1 MRGLVFGLLALLATV
16 SACGGNSSSPSPFS
30 NSGGAG
36 GSAGTAGSAG
46 LAGSAGASSGGSA
59 GSKGLG
65 GPCVDDAQCD
75 DHIPC
80 TDDACDRELGRCR
93 FSAVDER
100 CADGVFCNGVE
111 ECQPGV
117 GCRAGP
123 PVQCSDMVSCTID
136 RCIEETHACE
146 HVARDADG
154 DGDPV
159 WNCGGADCD
168 DDDPAINGSQPEICG
183 NSRDDNCNGMQDELP
198 CVAPVHDSCADA
210 LLVDADGT
218 YPLSLLA
225 AQEDAAL
232 SCAQPGETRRDVV
245 VALTVPPGP
254 AMNVD
259 VTAFSDDAGL
269 ALSAATSCSK
279 QNTEFACAAAVT
291 LPGGDDGQVARLV
304 LRELSPGAY
313 PLYVSGL
320 ANSDVAL
327 RVAYRE
333 SEPAPENETC
343 GTALELPSEG
353 SVVAALAGASL
364 DAVSA
369 CQRTGS
375 DLFYRFR
382 LDEPHDVVLRAL
394 SLDGNGTPSLSLRNE
409 DCVALASELD
419 CRAGQ
424 PARLFVRSLPAGTYF
439 VRVAAPGP
447 SDVELQLSLRS
458 PSAPA
463 VDQGCATPPPI
474 PAGVSQSI
482 DLGDHENS
490 LASACLPGAV
500 DATRTLTLEQRSD
513 VLLVERLSAGDTG
526 AVSLLRPGCGESLSC
541 TASDTSPVR
550 TRAFGLP
557 AGDYAV
563 VAESRVGS
571 PVELAAYTRPATPAT
586 LVAFAD
592 SCEDAVKVPETGGR
606 YSGNTSNAH
615 ADFDAGCDYGGVSA
629 GGGPEQ
635 MLKLSLSAPRRVILD
650 MSGSDYQTL
659 LVVRR
664 ADACPGSEV
673 PHACAPGRGAGR
685 SFLDLVLEA
694 GDYYLQI
701 DGFADGSGH
710 WLLDVFLASP

>member
-1 MRGLVFGLLALLATV
+1 M
-16 SACGGNSSSPSPFS
+16 
-30 NSGGAG
+30 
-36 GSAGTAGSAG
+36 
-46 LAGSAGASSGGSA
+46 
-59 GSKGLG
+59 
-65 GPCVDDAQCD
+65 
-75 DHIPC
+75 I
-80 TDDACDRELGRCR
+80 
-93 FSAVDER
+93 
-100 CADGVFCNGVE
+100 
-111 ECQPGV
+111 
-117 GCRAGP
+117 
-123 PVQCSDMVSCTID
+123 SCTID
-136 RCIEETHACE
+136 RCVEETHSCE

-183 NSRDDNCNGMQDELP
+183 NLRDDNCDERIDEMP
-198 CVAPVHDSCADA
+198 CVAPSHDTCADA
-210 LLVDADGT
+210 LVVDADGT

-225 AQEDAAL
+225 ASEDATL
-232 SCAQPGETRRDVV
+232 SCVESGETRRDVV

-259 VTAFSDDAGL
+259 VIALSDDAGL

-279 QNTEFACAAAVT
+279 QNTEFACSAAVT
-291 LPGGDDGQVARLV
+291 LPDEDDGQIARLL
-304 LRELSPGAY
+304 LRELPPGAY

-320 ANSDVAL
+320 ASSDVAL

-333 SEPAPENETC
+333 SEPAPSNETC
-343 GTALELPSEG
+343 GTALELASGE
-353 SVVAALAGASL
+353 SVVAELSGANL
-364 DAVSA
+364 DSSSA
-369 CQRTGS
+369 CQRSTS
-375 DLFYRFR
+375 DLFYRFQ
-382 LDEPHDVVLRAL
+382 LDEPQDVVLRAI
-394 SLDGNGTPSLSLRNE
+394 SLDGNGTPSLSLRNQG
-409 DCVALASELD
+409 CVSLASELD

-439 VRVAAPGP
+439 VRVGAGGP
-447 SDVELQLSLRS
+447 SDVELSLTLR
-458 PSAPA
+458 PPTVPA
-463 VDQGCATPPPI
+463 ADQGCAAPPPI
-474 PAGVSQSI
+474 PVGVSQAI
-482 DLGDHENS
+482 ELGDHENS

-513 VLLVERLSAGDTG
+513 VLLVERLSSGDTG
-526 AVSLLRPGCGESLSC
+526 AVSLLRPGCDEKASLSC
-541 TASDTSPVR
+541 AASDNSPVR
-550 TRAFGLP
+550 ARAFGLA

-563 VAESRVGS
+563 VAESRVGA
-571 PVELAAYTRPATPAT
+571 PVELTAYTRPAGPAT

-592 SCEDAVKVPETGGR
+592 GCADAVKVPETGGR

-615 ADFDAGCDYGGVSA
+615 ADFEAGCDYGGVSA
-629 GGGPEQ
+629 GGGPDQ

-664 ADACPGSEV
+664 ADECPGNEV
-673 PHACAPGRGAGR
+673 PHACAPGRAAAR

-701 DGFADGSGH
+701 DGFAGGSGH